1 MKSIL
6 RRLRA
11 AFRLMVRDTGHGR
24 LAHLAAFPVDSSG
37 IRRGALIIGASLAF
51 ATPAFAQS
59 SVVTTTRCGYV
70 EDMCRADSGE
80 VCILSGQP
88 QRAYR
93 CETTRVVVPQPA
105 PEMAKAR
112 R

>member
-24 LAHLAAFPVDSSG
+24 LAHLAAFSVDSGG
-37 IRRGALIIGASLAF
+37 IRRGMLIIGASLAF
-51 ATPAFAQS
+51 TAPAFAQS
-59 SVVTTTRCGYV
+59 VTTTTRCGYV
-70 EDMCRADSGE
+70 EDACRADSGE